1 MKLTEKQK
9 RFLYNV
15 AHSIIIILIM
25 FDVVELIGR
34 DSFPKYELPF
44 FFGIGGGLVGLGL
57 GGFWEFGVEENFLR
71 MPWSKG
77 DLTNMTICGFI
88 AGISAIYIHPNITF
102 LWISSIISAI
112 FVIWYIAKMHKTKH
126 LRPKINY

>member
-1 MKLTEKQK
+1 MKKQT
-9 RFLYNV
+9 LINIAYNV

-34 DSFPKYELPF
+34 DTFPKYELPF

-102 LWISSIISAI
+102 LWISSIVSAI
-112 FVIWYIAKMHKTKH
+112 FVIWHIVKMRKTVH
-126 LRPKINY
+126 ERPKINY

>member
-1 MKLTEKQK
+1 MKPTTKNTLFNIAHTIIMLLMA
-9 RFLYNV
+9 FDIFV
-15 AHSIIIILIM
+15 AINPDFS
-25 FDVVELIGR
+25 
-34 DSFPKYELPF
+34 KYELPIF
-44 FFGIGGGLVGLGL
+44 LAIFGFGVGIGF

-88 AGISAIYIHPNITF
+88 AGISAIYIQPNITF

-126 LRPKINY
+126 ERPKINY

>member
-1 MKLTEKQK
+1 MKQK
-9 RFLYNV
+9 LINIAYNV

-34 DSFPKYELPF
+34 DTFPKYELPF

-112 FVIWYIAKMHKTKH
+112 FVIWYIAKMHQTKH
-126 LRPKINY
+126 ERPKINY

>member
-15 AHSIIIILIM
+15 AHSLIIIIIM
-25 FDVVELIGR
+25 FDIVELIGR
-34 DSFPKYELPF
+34 DTFPKYELPF

-71 MPWSKG
+71 MPSSKG
-77 DLTNMTICGFI
+77 DLTNMTVCGFL
-88 AGISAIYIHPNITF
+88 AGILAIYIQPNVTF

-112 FVIWYIAKMHKTKH
+112 FVIWYIAKMHQTKH
-126 LRPKINY
+126 ERPKINY

>member
-1 MKLTEKQK
+1 MKQK
-9 RFLYNV
+9 LIKTLYNI
-15 AHSIIIILIM
+15 AHSIIIILIV

-34 DSFPKYELPF
+34 DSFPVEELPF
-44 FFGIGGGLVGLGL
+44 FFGIGGFGVGIGL
-57 GGFWEFGVEENFLR
+57 GGIWEFGIEENFLR